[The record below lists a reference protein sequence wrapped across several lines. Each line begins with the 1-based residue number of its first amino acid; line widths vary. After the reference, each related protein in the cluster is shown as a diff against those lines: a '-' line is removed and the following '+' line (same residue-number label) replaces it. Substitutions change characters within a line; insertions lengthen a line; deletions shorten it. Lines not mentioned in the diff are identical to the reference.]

1 MDRIGKA
8 DKTEQADK
16 QTTNQTNKQTKNTGV
31 PQQPALGV
39 GSSTNT
45 ERDKELRPPPPA
57 LPAHKQQVKGPN
69 LDQKFDVL
77 PLLATG

>member
-1 MDRIGKA
+1 MDLG
-8 DKTEQADK
+8 EGGG
-16 QTTNQTNKQTKNTGV
+16 GV
-31 PQQPALGV
+31 GEGEV

-57 LPAHKQQVKGPN
+57 LPAHKQHVKGPN

>member
-1 MDRIGKA
+1 MSKMDLG
-8 DKTEQADK
+8 EGGS
-16 QTTNQTNKQTKNTGV
+16 GV
-31 PQQPALGV
+31 GV

-69 LDQKFDVL
+69 LDQKIDVL

>member
-1 MDRIGKA
+1 MGGGGIKGWGWGQVK
-8 DKTEQADK
+8 
-16 QTTNQTNKQTKNTGV
+16 
-31 PQQPALGV
+31 
-39 GSSTNT
+39 NT
-45 ERDKELRPPPPA
+45 ERDKEPRPLPPA

>member
-1 MDRIGKA
+1 MGEGLGEGGWGK
-8 DKTEQADK
+8 
-16 QTTNQTNKQTKNTGV
+16 GG
-31 PQQPALGV
+31 GV

-45 ERDKELRPPPPA
+45 ERYKELRPPPPA

>member
-1 MDRIGKA
+1 MDLG
-8 DKTEQADK
+8 E
-16 QTTNQTNKQTKNTGV
+16 G
-31 PQQPALGV
+31 GV
-39 GSSTNT
+39 GLGRVGWGKGVGWGQVKNT
-45 ERDKELRPPPPA
+45 ERDKEPRPPPPA